1 MNWLQCILVDVNM
14 IKMMDVPPQ
23 QPNFQITMP
32 GWASCLIKN
41 SLTGL
46 LACKFPIRCEYYE
59 FKYHVCYQES
69 GG

>member
-46 LACKFPIRCEYYE
+46 LACKVAYE
-59 FKYHVCYQES
+59 M
-69 GG
+69 